1 MRNLGQKPGAVTR
14 EAFVLSYYER
24 VGLIDAYTPLAKAQ
38 TITSKVPLAFGVTPK
53 IPSTGPALSVTWKID
68 GVIQTAETG
77 TAFNIPSMNIGN
89 GTHTVTAVVRDAT
102 D

>member
-1 MRNLGQKPGAVTR
+1 
-14 EAFVLSYYER
+14 
-24 VGLIDAYTPLAKAQ
+24 
-38 TITSKVPLAFGVTPK
+38 
-53 IPSTGPALSVTWKID
+53 VTWKID